1 MEFSPEPDDED
12 LSAAD
17 YTKRRLEP
25 IESFGE
31 TNSLEDTNSLGHRDS
46 INQTDPLL
54 PRDPSS
60 SSFMGSSFQDSTI
73 DTGSSNSDGDAYD
86 NN

>member
-12 LSAAD
+12 LTAD

-54 PRDPSS
+54 QRDSS
-60 SSFMGSSFQDSTI
+60 SSLMANSYQDSTI
-73 DTGSSNSDGDAYD
+73 DTGSSNSDVDA
-86 NN
+86 